1 MHQIYKRIPMPKCDF
16 NKVAH
21 NEEKFRPWLADD
33 DKFLK
38 KHWLKH
44 PKVVSKKPEIDIIR
58 FFLNFRFFSRKSQRQ
73 QKLAKKQKRS
83 HISQYSFAQKLQS
96 FYETQLT

>member
-21 NEEKFRPWLADD
+21 DD
-33 DKFLK
+33 EKFLK

-58 FFLNFRFFSRKSQRQ
+58 VFLNFRFFSRKSQRQ